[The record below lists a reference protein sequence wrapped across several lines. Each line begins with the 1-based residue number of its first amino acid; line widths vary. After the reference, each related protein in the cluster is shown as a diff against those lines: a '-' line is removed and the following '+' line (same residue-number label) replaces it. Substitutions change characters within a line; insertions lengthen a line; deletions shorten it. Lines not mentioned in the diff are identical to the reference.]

1 MVWTNGQTLFGD
13 RYFIEKRL
21 GEGGIGITYLA
32 RNKRGELRVIKTLRE
47 QILNHPAWIPRQ
59 AKLRQDFRDE
69 ALRLALCRHSHVVQI
84 ENVFDEG
91 NLPCI
96 AMEYIEGED
105 LDRRVFRIGVLSESE
120 ALQYIGQIGDALTE
134 IHERGLLH
142 RDLKPNNIM
151 LRAGKSEA
159 VLIDFGIAREFIPN
173 AIQTHTENLTPGY
186 APPEQY
192 IPNAER
198 GEYIDVYALAATL
211 YTLLTAEVPMP
222 APARLQNIP
231 LEPPQQSNSKISDR
245 VNEAI
250 MRGMALNQKYRP
262 QSVQEWLDLLGCD
275 VGAGLGQ
282 QSATPPTTPQ
292 PKFKTP
298 VIVVPQISSS
308 PKQQIHNP
316 KSATPPVAVPQTWRC
331 VQTLSGH
338 SHAVWSVAFSPD
350 GQLLASG
357 SRDKTI
363 KLWQLGTDKEICT
376 LTGHSDWVRSAA
388 FSPDEQLLATGSD
401 DKTIKLWQPNTG
413 NQIRTLSGWF
423 SSHSDWV
430 YSVAFSPDGQL
441 LATGSRDKTIKLW
454 HPNTGNQ
461 IRTLTGHSGWVRSV
475 AFSPDGQL
483 LASGSH
489 DKTIKLWHPS
499 TGNQIRI
506 FTGHSD
512 WVRSVAFSPD
522 GQLLASGS
530 HDKTIKL
537 WHPSTGNQIR
547 TFTGHSDWVSSVAFS
562 PDGQLLATGS
572 HDKTIKLWHP
582 STGNQIDTLTGHC
595 NCVFS
600 VAFSPDGQLLA
611 SGSGDDT
618 IKIWQRV

>member
-69 ALRLALCRHSHVVQI
+69 ALRLALCRHPHVVQI

-231 LEPPQQSNSKISDR
+231 LAPPQQLNPNISDR
-245 VNEAI
+245 VNQAI

-262 QSVQEWLDLLGCD
+262 QSVQEWLDLLGCN
-275 VGAGLGQ
+275 VGEGLGTIPST
-282 QSATPPTTPQ
+282 QSITPN
-292 PKFKTP
+292 PK
-298 VIVVPQISSS
+298 SS
-308 PKQQIHNP
+308 PKSTPLNP
-316 KSATPPVAVPQTWRC
+316 SLPGKSQNLKSSTPAVAVPQTWRC
-331 VQTLSGH
+331 VMTLTGH
-338 SHAVWSVAFSPD
+338 SNYVNSVAFSPDGQILASGSEDNTIKLWQLGTGKEIRTLTGHSESVNSIAFSPD

-357 SRDKTI
+357 SSDKTIKLWLPSTGKETLTLAGHSNLGQTHLNSRFLFRSGFHEFISINTQRIKPLLSGQFKNKMRLRCHFDSVRSVTFSPDGQILASGSMDDTI
-363 KLWQLGTDKEICT
+363 KLWQLGTGKEIRT
-376 LTGHSDWVRSAA
+376 LTNYSYSVSRSVA
-388 FSPDEQLLATGSD
+388 FSPDGQILASGSLEEEEEEE
-401 DKTIKLWQPNTG
+401 TIKLWQLGTG
-413 NQIRTLSGWF
+413 KEIGILTGH
-423 SSHSDWV
+423 SHTV
-430 YSVAFSPDGQL
+430 YSVAFSPDGQ
-441 LATGSRDKTIKLW
+441 I
-454 HPNTGNQ
+454 
-461 IRTLTGHSGWVRSV
+461 
-475 AFSPDGQL
+475 
-483 LASGSH
+483 
-489 DKTIKLWHPS
+489 
-499 TGNQIRI
+499 
-506 FTGHSD
+506 
-512 WVRSVAFSPD
+512 
-522 GQLLASGS
+522 
-530 HDKTIKL
+530 
-537 WHPSTGNQIR
+537 
-547 TFTGHSDWVSSVAFS
+547 
-562 PDGQLLATGS
+562 
-572 HDKTIKLWHP
+572 
-582 STGNQIDTLTGHC
+582 
-595 NCVFS
+595 
-600 VAFSPDGQLLA
+600 LA

-618 IKIWQRV
+618 IKLWQLGTGQEIRTLTGHSYPVIAIAKVIRTTSIRHARLHLANN

>member
-47 QILNHPAWIPRQ
+47 QILNHPAWITRQ
-59 AKLRQDFRDE
+59 AKLQQDFRDE
-69 ALRLALCRHSHVVQI
+69 ALRLALCRHPHVVQI

-105 LDRRVFRIGVLSESE
+105 LNHRIFRIGVLSEPE

-151 LRAGKSEA
+151 LRAGRSEA

-231 LEPPQQSNSKISDR
+231 LEPPQRLNSNISNR

-262 QSVQEWLDLLGCD
+262 QSVQEWLDLLGCN
-275 VGAGLGQ
+275 VGEGLGTIPSTQ
-282 QSATPPTTPQ
+282 PITPN
-292 PKFKTP
+292 PK
-298 VIVVPQISSS
+298 SS
-308 PKQQIHNP
+308 PKSTPLNP
-316 KSATPPVAVPQTWRC
+316 SFPGKSQNLKSSTPAVAVPQTWRC
-331 VQTLSGH
+331 VMTLTGH
-338 SHAVWSVAFSPD
+338 SNYVNSVAFSPDGQILASGSEDNTIKLWQPSTGKEIRTLTGHSYSVNSIAFSPD

-357 SRDKTI
+357 S
-363 KLWQLGTDKEICT
+363 
-376 LTGHSDWVRSAA
+376 SDN
-388 FSPDEQLLATGSD
+388 
-401 DKTIKLWQPNTG
+401 TIKLWQPSTGKETLTLTGHSNLGQTHLNSRFLFRSGFHEFISINTKWLKPLLSG
-413 NQIRTLSGWF
+413 QFKNKMRLPCHFDSVRSVTFSPDGQILASGSLDNTIKLWQQVTGEEIRTLTNHSDF
-423 SSHSDWV
+423 SSVTFSPDGQILASGSVDNTIKLWQPGTGEEIRTLTGHSNSV
-430 YSVAFSPDGQL
+430 YSVAFSPDGQI
-441 LATGSRDKTIKLW
+441 LASGSGDKTIKLW
-454 HPNTGNQ
+454 QPGTGEE
-461 IRTLTGHSGWVRSV
+461 IRTLTGHSHTVYSV
-475 AFSPDGQL
+475 AFSPDGQI
-483 LASGSH
+483 LASGSV
-489 DKTIKLWHPS
+489 DK
-499 TGNQIRI
+499 
-506 FTGHSD
+506 
-512 WVRSVAFSPD
+512 
-522 GQLLASGS
+522 
-530 HDKTIKL
+530 
-537 WHPSTGNQIR
+537 
-547 TFTGHSDWVSSVAFS
+547 
-562 PDGQLLATGS
+562 
-572 HDKTIKLWHP
+572 
-582 STGNQIDTLTGHC
+582 
-595 NCVFS
+595 
-600 VAFSPDGQLLA
+600 
-611 SGSGDDT
+611 T
-618 IKIWQRV
+618 IKIWQGD